1 MQYVNDDMDDVFR
14 KAAEGYP
21 LDTTGADWNKVL
33 AGLEGREEPKQPVKK
48 LSVSCR
54 PFLKKENGSS

>member
-33 AGLEGREEPKQPVKK
+33 AGLEGREEPKQPVK
-48 LSVSCR
+48 R
-54 PFLKKENGSS
+54 KERRQYLLLLMTSMR